1 MSVATQPQPAPP
13 VGDLPPAP
21 RGSLV
26 KAEIHRFRARRFIQ
40 VVVGIGVLI
49 WIVATVI
56 GLLNF
61 GTPTD
66 ADFADARAQ
75 LEQVVTEQEGFRQ
88 QCLDDPGIPEGT
100 SPEQWCGPPVTEESF
115 GGVEQFL
122 DKAPFDL
129 AGTGTAGALAFAALS
144 AALAFV
150 IGATWI
156 GAEWS
161 TRSLVALL
169 FWVPRRFRVI
179 GTKLAVLVGAAAL
192 FGVVAPLGWLAMA
205 GIWRALVGTDDA
217 LPDGFWGDLLQ
228 TQARGVLLTVLA
240 AALGF
245 GLTNLVRNTGA
256 ALGIGFVYV
265 VIVETAVRAMRP
277 YWDPFLLSSNAIGLV
292 QDGGYTLMIWDDQ
305 NIGPSGE
312 WEPVEYY
319 LGHLQSGILLT
330 TVALVLVGLGTW
342 LFARRDIH

>member
-1 MSVATQPQPAPP
+1 MSVATEPQPAPA

-40 VVVGIGVLI
+40 VMVGIGVLG
-49 WIVATVI
+49 WVVAAVI

-66 ADFADARAQ
+66 ADFADAQAQ
-75 LEQVVTEQEGFRQ
+75 LEQVLAEQEGFRQ
-88 QCLDDPGIPEGT
+88 ECLADPGIPEGT
-100 SPEQWCGPPVTEESF
+100 SPEEWCGPPLTEENF
-115 GGVEQFL
+115 GGPEQFL
-122 DKAPFDL
+122 DKAPFDF
-129 AGTGTAGALAFAALS
+129 AGTGTDGALAFAALS
-144 AALAFV
+144 AILAFV

-169 FWVPRRFRVI
+169 FWVPRRLQVV
-179 GTKLAVLVGAAAL
+179 GTKLAVLVGGAAL
-192 FGVVAPLGWLAMA
+192 LGVAAQLGWLAMS
-205 GIWRALVGTDDA
+205 GLWRAFVGTDA
-217 LPDGFWGDLLQ
+217 PLPDDFWSQLLQ
-228 TQARGVLLTVLA
+228 TQGRGVLLTVLA
-240 AALGF
+240 AVFGF

-256 ALGIGFVYV
+256 ALGIAFVYV
-265 VIVETAVRAMRP
+265 AIAETAIRALRP

-292 QDGGYTLMIWDDQ
+292 QQGGYTIFIFDDQ
-305 NIGPSGE
+305 NIGPNGE
-312 WEPVEYY
+312 WEPVEYF
-319 LGHLQSGILLT
+319 LGHLQSGLLLGA
-330 TVALVLVGLGTW
+330 VAVVLVGLGAW